1 MYHLLQNY
9 RYNKK
14 YISLLAFISLLAYF
28 RKYYYKCQL
37 DHTHRFCL

>member
-14 YISLLAFISLLAYF
+14 YILILAFISLLLCF
-28 RKYYYKCQL
+28 GKYYYKYQL
-37 DHTHRFCL
+37 DHTDCFCL